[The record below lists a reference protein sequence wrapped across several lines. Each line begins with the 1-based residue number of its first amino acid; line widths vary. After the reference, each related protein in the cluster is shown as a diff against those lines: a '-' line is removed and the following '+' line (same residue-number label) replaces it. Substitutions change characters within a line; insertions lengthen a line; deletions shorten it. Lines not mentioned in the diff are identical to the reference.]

1 MALSVKT
8 DAMWQTFLE
17 RTGFPQKAN
26 YQTAALR
33 LENRDALK
41 TALEA
46 FLKDTTGKELEA
58 KLAGTNIPVAE
69 VMGIAESL
77 RDPQLLARDMVI
89 TVKDP
94 VLGDIQLVGDPM
106 KLSENPVKTDV
117 PSPTLGQDTKAI
129 LLGLGYRQEELDD
142 MKHHNI
148 IAWEE

>member
-1 MALSVKT
+1 
-8 DAMWQTFLE
+8 MWQTFCQ
-17 RTGFPQKAN
+17 RTGFPQKAD

-33 LENRDALK
+33 LEHRDALK
-41 TALEA
+41 TDLEA

-58 KLAGTNIPVAE
+58 KLAGTDIPAAE

>member
-1 MALSVKT
+1 
-8 DAMWQTFLE
+8 MWQTFCQ
-17 RTGFPQKAN
+17 RTGFPQKAD

-33 LENRDALK
+33 LEHRDALK
-41 TALEA
+41 TDLEA
-46 FLKDTTGKELEA
+46 FLRDTTGKELEA
-58 KLAGTNIPVAE
+58 KLAGTDIPAAE

>member
-1 MALSVKT
+1 
-8 DAMWQTFLE
+8 MWQTFLE

-33 LENRDALK
+33 LEHRDALK
-41 TALEA
+41 TDLEA
-46 FLKDTTGKELEA
+46 FLRDTTGKELEA
-58 KLAGTNIPVAE
+58 KLAGTDIPAAE

-77 RDPQLLARDMVI
+77 RDPQLLARDMVL

>member
-1 MALSVKT
+1 MRGPASPRRPTIRPPSSAWK
-8 DAMWQTFLE
+8 
-17 RTGFPQKAN
+17 
-26 YQTAALR
+26 
-33 LENRDALK
+33 
-41 TALEA
+41 A

-58 KLAGTNIPVAE
+58 KLAGTDIPAAE

-77 RDPQLLARDMVI
+77 RDPQLLARDMVL

-106 KLSENPVKTDV
+106 KLSENPVRTDV